1 MCVCVIWLH
10 IKICAKLMGG
20 VFIFLVFLCVC
31 FKFIGVVE
39 ESAGVASVA

>member
-1 MCVCVIWLH
+1 
-10 IKICAKLMGG
+10 MGG

-39 ESAGVASVA
+39 ESAGVASVAWESGLIFPAIVSWP